1 MKSLTPKQQQLV
13 ADNHNLIYSL
23 ANYKHIN
30 LDEFYDVLAIGLCKA
45 AAIFD
50 ETKGNFSTIAYT
62 VMYNEYKI
70 QLRQLT
76 AARTIPQDKIVSAD
90 IKIQS
95 EDREGNP
102 ARLIDLIPDE
112 TALTEQNVMCDI
124 TYRLLMDKL
133 KEDEKEIVM
142 MLLDGVSQ
150 VDIAKQMNFSRQ
162 YINIKIK
169 RIRDILMQILK

>member
-1 MKSLTPKQQQLV
+1 M
-13 ADNHNLIYSL
+13 
-23 ANYKHIN
+23 
-30 LDEFYDVLAIGLCKA
+30 
-45 AAIFD
+45 
-50 ETKGNFSTIAYT
+50 
-62 VMYNEYKI
+62 
-70 QLRQLT
+70 
-76 AARTIPQDKIVSAD
+76 
-90 IKIQS
+90 
-95 EDREGNP
+95 
-102 ARLIDLIPDE
+102 IPDE
-112 TALTEQNVMCDI
+112 TALTEQNIMCDI